1 MVQLLPAVLQE
12 QWTVQSAQLAV
23 GLGRDP
29 RFELGMLYLRFSSW
43 GPAVSTELISKYFIF
58 ITSDLQSKFQTLD
71 TGFFITE
78 LKKADFSDQYLMTEE
93 KVKALQA
100 LTETL
105 SILDFDIVSN
115 PLHLQKYRV
124 VKNEPRV

>member
-1 MVQLLPAVLQE
+1 M
-12 QWTVQSAQLAV
+12 
-23 GLGRDP
+23 
-29 RFELGMLYLRFSSW
+29 
-43 GPAVSTELISKYFIF
+43 
-58 ITSDLQSKFQTLD
+58 QTLD